1 VILPLRI
8 NRKPARRGRRSS
20 FARIAQAVSKPGNIG
35 RAIPQP
41 QIDVIVQRTDKQMES
56 AMFTRQ
62 AAIAA
67 AVALGMA
74 LGVPST
80 TKALAEPALPE
91 AATQGSATPQFQNGD
106 LVHLRPGGPL
116 MTITGIQGDQANC
129 IWSEPDGRLRSGQ
142 FPVALLSAPITLP
155 KDEE

>member
-1 VILPLRI
+1 
-8 NRKPARRGRRSS
+8 
-20 FARIAQAVSKPGNIG
+20 
-35 RAIPQP
+35 
-41 QIDVIVQRTDKQMES
+41 
-56 AMFTRQ
+56 MFTRQ